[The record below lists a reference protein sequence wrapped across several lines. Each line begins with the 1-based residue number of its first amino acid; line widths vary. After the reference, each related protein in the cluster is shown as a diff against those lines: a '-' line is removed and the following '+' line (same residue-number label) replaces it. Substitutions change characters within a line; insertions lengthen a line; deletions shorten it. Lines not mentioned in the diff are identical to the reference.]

1 MSPDADDLLLFARV
15 AESGSFSRAA
25 ERVQLPKSTVSR
37 RIAALEK
44 RLGERL
50 LQRTTRKLVITE
62 FGQGV
67 LDHARAMSEEVDAAL
82 AFALS
87 RQARPAGR
95 LRVSMPGDFASLAL
109 EHALAGFIRDYPDVA
124 LELDLSPR
132 RVDLIGENFDLAI
145 RMGSLPDDSQ
155 LAARRLAVFTTGL
168 YAAPSLLREHGEP
181 LAPEALHT
189 MPGLMLLSRSGEAIA
204 WKLSPRETARG
215 APAGVDGN
223 GAGQPGGDTGAGTD
237 GTRPGDARHSAHANT
252 AATKASSARRN
263 LDAPVHEI
271 VPGQHARANS
281 PDVLIRLARS
291 GAGVVAVADFFAEPY
306 LVRGELQRILPAWCL
321 PDAQCWA
328 VFPGRRLMPAKT
340 RAFIDMLARA
350 MSTCAEAVDASAARL
365 DAPPGRFRVD

>member
-1 MSPDADDLLLFARV
+1 MTPDADDLLLFARV
-15 AESGSFSRAA
+15 AEAGSFSRAA

-67 LDHARAMSEEVDAAL
+67 LDHARALSEEVDAAL

-87 RQARPAGR
+87 RQSRPSGR
-95 LRVSMPGDFASLAL
+95 LRVSMPGDFASTAL
-109 EHALAGFIRDYPDVA
+109 EKPLAGFIRDFPEVA

-145 RMGSLPDDSQ
+145 RMGALPDDTQ
-155 LAARRLAVFTTGL
+155 LSARRLAVFTTGL

-181 LAPEALHT
+181 LTPDALRT
-189 MPGLMLLSRSGEAIA
+189 MPALMLLSRSGEAVP
-204 WKLSPRETARG
+204 WQLSARDADAAAKPRRG
-215 APAGVDGN
+215 AE
-223 GAGQPGGDTGAGTD
+223 
-237 GTRPGDARHSAHANT
+237 R
-252 AATKASSARRN
+252 ATH
-263 LDAPVHEI
+263 DI
-271 VPGQHARANS
+271 VPPQHMRGNS

-306 LVRGELQRILPAWCL
+306 LVSGELRRILPDWCL
-321 PDAQCWA
+321 PDADCWA

-340 RAFIDMLARA
+340 RAFIDM
-350 MSTCAEAVDASAARL
+350 MSKTMSACSAAVDASAA
-365 DAPPGRFRVD
+365 AVNASPGRFRAG

>member
-1 MSPDADDLLLFARV
+1 MTPDADDLLLFARV

-67 LDHARAMSEEVDAAL
+67 LDHARALSEEVDAAL

-87 RQARPAGR
+87 RQARPGGR
-95 LRVSMPGDFASLAL
+95 LRVSMPGDFASTAL
-109 EHALAGFIRDYPDVA
+109 ERPLAEFIRDYPEVS

-145 RMGSLPDDSQ
+145 RMGALPDDAQ
-155 LAARRLAVFTTGL
+155 LAARRLATFTTGL
-168 YAAPSLLREHGEP
+168 YAAPALLREHGEP
-181 LAPEALHT
+181 LAPEALRT
-189 MPGLMLLSRSGEAIA
+189 MPALMLLSRAGDPVP
-204 WKLSPRETARG
+204 WQLSLRETA
-215 APAGVDGN
+215 
-223 GAGQPGGDTGAGTD
+223 
-237 GTRPGDARHSAHANT
+237 
-252 AATKASSARRN
+252 AA
-263 LDAPVHEI
+263 DAPRASTAKPTRAAGEHAI
-271 VPGQHARANS
+271 VPQRHVRANS

-306 LVRGELQRILPAWCL
+306 LARGELQRILPDWCL
-321 PDAQCWA
+321 PDADCWA

-340 RAFIDMLARA
+340 RAFIDMLGRT
-350 MSTCAEAVDASAARL
+350 MRTCEVAVDAAAIANN
-365 DAPPGRFRVD
+365 APPGRFRVG

>member
-1 MSPDADDLLLFARV
+1 MTPDADDLLLFARV
-15 AESGSFSRAA
+15 AEAGSFSRAA

-67 LDHARAMSEEVDAAL
+67 LDHARALSEEVDAAL

-87 RQARPAGR
+87 RQSRPSGR
-95 LRVSMPGDFASLAL
+95 LRVSMPGDFASTAL
-109 EHALAGFIRDYPDVA
+109 ERPLAGFIRDFPEVS

-145 RMGSLPDDSQ
+145 RMGALPDDAQ
-155 LAARRLAVFTTGL
+155 LSARRLAVFTTGL

-181 LAPEALHT
+181 LTPDALLT
-189 MPGLMLLSRSGEAIA
+189 MPALMLLSRSGEAVS
-204 WKLSPRETARG
+204 WQL
-215 APAGVDGN
+215 
-223 GAGQPGGDTGAGTD
+223 
-237 GTRPGDARHSAHANT
+237 SAHT
-252 AATKASSARRN
+252 AAGADAGAKTRRGHGAAAH
-263 LDAPVHEI
+263 DI
-271 VPGQHARANS
+271 VPRQHVRANS

-306 LVRGELQRILPAWCL
+306 LVRGELQRILPDWCL
-321 PDAQCWA
+321 PDADCWA

-340 RAFIDMLARA
+340 RAFIDMMAKT
-350 MSTCAEAVDASAARL
+350 MSVCSEAVDASAA
-365 DAPPGRFRVD
+365 AVNASPGRFRVG

>member
-1 MSPDADDLLLFARV
+1 MQPDADDLLLFARV
-15 AESGSFSRAA
+15 ADSGSFSRAA
-25 ERVQLPKSTVSR
+25 ERVHLPKSTVSR

-87 RQARPAGR
+87 RQARPSGR
-95 LRVSMPGDFASLAL
+95 LRVTMPGDFASTAL
-109 EHALAGFIRDYPDVA
+109 EQPLADFIRDYPQVA
-124 LELDLSPR
+124 LEIDLSPR

-145 RMGSLPDDSQ
+145 RMGALTDDAQ

-181 LAPEALHT
+181 LAPEALRT
-189 MPGLMLLSRSGEAIA
+189 MPALMLLSRSGDPVPWQLSTRSAPPAEAV
-204 WKLSPRETARG
+204 R
-215 APAGVDGN
+215 APAAKTRN
-223 GAGQPGGDTGAGTD
+223 AGA
-237 GTRPGDARHSAHANT
+237 
-252 AATKASSARRN
+252 AAD
-263 LDAPVHEI
+263 LVVHTV
-271 VPGQHARANS
+271 VPQQHVRANS

-306 LVRGELQRILPAWCL
+306 LVRGELQRILPDWCL
-321 PDAQCWA
+321 PDADCWA

-340 RAFIDMLARA
+340 RAFIDMLAAA
-350 MSTCAEAVDASAARL
+350 MGACAKAVDASAPSVNAS
-365 DAPPGRFRVD
+365 PGRFRVD